1 MLLHEKYVTKKE
13 TSTHFQS
20 KDLAQSKIRF
30 FLGNETSYSLDP
42 YGCTRHKTRFMNS
55 YYPVLM
61 EEARGVFDNNGYIR
75 S

>member
-20 KDLAQSKIRF
+20 KDLTQS
-30 FLGNETSYSLDP
+30 
-42 YGCTRHKTRFMNS
+42 KTRFMNL

-61 EEARGVFDNNGYIR
+61 DESRGIFDNTGYIR

>member
-20 KDLAQSKIRF
+20 EEITQS
-30 FLGNETSYSLDP
+30 
-42 YGCTRHKTRFMNS
+42 KTRFMNS
-55 YYPVLM
+55 YYSVLA
-61 EEARGVFDNNGYIR
+61 EESRGNFGNTGYIR